1 MSWTKRQ
8 FVNKAFGQIG
18 YASYQYDLDPE
29 QLQDAMTTMDSM
41 VATWNA
47 KGIRIGYP
55 IPSSPEN
62 ADLDEETNV
71 PDSANE
77 AIYLNLAI
85 RIGPSLGKMISP
97 ELKSAAKS
105 AYMALLGNAAV
116 PREQQI
122 TNLPRGAGTKYWVG
136 GNDDPMMQKA
146 NTDPLQLDEGGDL
159 DFN

>member
-18 YASYQYDLDPE
+18 YGSDYDLAPE
-29 QLQDAMTTMDSM
+29 QLQDAMSTMDSM

-77 AIYLNLAI
+77 AIYQNLAV
-85 RIGPSLGKMISP
+85 RLGPPLGKMIAP
-97 ELKSAAKS
+97 ELKSSAKI
-105 AYMALLGNAAV
+105 AYMALLGNAAI

-122 TNLPRGAGTKYWVG
+122 TNLPKGAGTKYWTG
-136 GNDDPMMQKA
+136 GDDDPMMPKA
-146 NTDPLQLDEGGDL
+146 NTNPLQLDDGGDL